1 MKPWEIY
8 TWTFP
13 EAGTHPAVIV
23 SSAAR
28 VAHKPVVNVLLCSSQ
43 RASRPAQSHEVPL
56 DSADG
61 LEWETLCKCDLL
73 HAAAVKDLW
82 PQRGRVLL
90 ERQRQIVGCIIAS
103 LGWNLL
109 H

>member
-1 MKPWEIY
+1 MKPWDIY

-13 EAGTHPAVIV
+13 EAGPHPAVIV
-23 SSAAR
+23 SSPAR

-43 RASRPAQSHEVPL
+43 RASRPAQEHEVL
-56 DSADG
+56 LNSADG

-73 HAAAVKDLW
+73 HVAAVRDLG
-82 PQRGRVLL
+82 PHRGIVSL
-90 ERQRQIVGCIIAS
+90 ERRRLIVGRMIAS